1 VVFWAPGPSGAPR
14 DIDMV
19 GNLFAE
25 VAMRNRA
32 EAGDMGAA
40 TL

>member
-1 VVFWAPGPSGAPR
+1 MPIGAAAQVAA
-14 DIDMV
+14 DMV

-25 VAMRNRA
+25 VAIRNRA
-32 EAGDMGAA
+32 EAGDVGAA